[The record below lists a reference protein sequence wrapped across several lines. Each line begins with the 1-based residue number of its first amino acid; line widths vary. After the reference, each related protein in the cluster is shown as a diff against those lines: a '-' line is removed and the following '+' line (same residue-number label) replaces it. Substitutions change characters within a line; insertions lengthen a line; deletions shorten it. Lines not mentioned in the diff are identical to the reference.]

1 MKKRTI
7 THDYNPV
14 QKGLKKQKL
23 QSINAPKNKEIYSLS
38 HDCSRKFTPP
48 SIDAICLH
56 ETEPL
61 IAVSSRYCRYPYS
74 KPQSVIRIYT
84 LDGNLVTLMG
94 ASYPAGM
101 YLSATMMVTRM

>member
-23 QSINAPKNKEIYSLS
+23 QNINAPKNKEIYSFS
-38 HDCSRKFTPP
+38 QDCSRKFTSP
-48 SIDAICLH
+48 SIRGICLH

-84 LDGNLVTLMG
+84 LDGDLVTLMG